1 MLMSSLKTELYPE
14 AATHHSK
21 TSGAYLKAKRAII
34 NEWISGLTG
43 AFLAMFI
50 CGHLILESSILLGK
64 DAYQWTVHLLEVTIP
79 IAKPIVIIIT
89 IIFFIHFVWASRK
102 IPGKLEERKKMMEL
116 GKKIKG
122 SKKLWNQDKNLE
134 TSLARHFETSLWIW
148 QVRTGMIVLATGA
161 FHLFLIVWNIFTD
174 MGIFGQEPGLSAEI
188 ATSRVE
194 SGLWI
199 LYAVLMFAV
208 VAHMAIGVYR
218 LLVKWFADTWFVR
231 KYSRIIFYFLFW
243 FYIVLGIATTVGLAG
258 PWEGILS

>member
-1 MLMSSLKTELYPE
+1 MSSLKTELYPE
-14 AATHHSK
+14 AESRNSK
-21 TSGAYLKAKRAII
+21 TSERYLKAKRTIR

-64 DAYQWTVHLLEVTIP
+64 DAYQWTVHLLEVTFP
-79 IAKPIVIIIT
+79 IAKPIVILVT

-102 IPGKLEERKKMMEL
+102 IPGKLEDRKRMMEL

-122 SKKLWNQDKNLE
+122 SKKLWNQDKKLE

-161 FHLFLIVWNIFTD
+161 FHLILVTWNIFTN
-174 MGIFGQEPGLSAEI
+174 MGVADQMPGLSVEV

-199 LYAVLMFAV
+199 LYAILMFAV

-231 KYSRIIFYFLFW
+231 KYSRIVFYFLFW
-243 FYIVLGIATTVGLAG
+243 FYLILGIAATIGLAG